1 MRARVLLPLIAMAAV
16 LGGCS
21 WFGGESKTPLPG
33 TRVAVMGAERKLE
46 PDTRAQ
52 EIAVTLPEAIDV
64 AEWPLP
70 QGMPGTS
77 IGAVKVDGLKYTWRT
92 SIGAGNS
99 RSGRVSGVPIV
110 ANGRIYA
117 VGADSYLTVL
127 DVKSG
132 ARIWGFDPEPP
143 QDRSGGGHGGG
154 VAVDGDRVYFATGYG
169 QVVALEAA
177 TGKEVWRYQMTA
189 PARSGPAVSQGRV
202 YAISIDNTTHA
213 IDANTGRRLWSHS
226 GISESAGFTG
236 AGSPVIDGNTLIVGY
251 SSGEIF
257 ALRAEGG
264 RVLWSDSLSGVIRSG
279 EISAMADI
287 RGLPAVDRGLVIV
300 SSQAGRT
307 VAIDLRSGARIWEQ
321 EIGSLGQP
329 WVAGDF
335 VYVMGVSGELACLVR
350 RDGRVRWVVQLPRFR
365 NEERKR
371 DRIIWTSPV
380 VAGGKVIVANSE
392 GYALAVDPM
401 DGGSQERISL
411 PGSVSVAPIAAQR
424 SVIFLTDGGDIAVVR

>member
-1 MRARVLLPLIAMAAV
+1 MRRFALPALLMATA
-16 LGGCS
+16 LGGCG
-21 WFGGESKTPLPG
+21 WLGGETKTPLPG
-33 TRVAVMGAERKLE
+33 SRVAVMGAERKLE
-46 PDTRAQ
+46 ADTRAQ
-52 EIAVTLPEAIDV
+52 EIPVTLPDAVDV
-64 AEWPLP
+64 AEWPQP
-70 QGMPGTS
+70 QGTPGRS
-77 IGAVKVDGLKYTWRT
+77 IGAVQVDGLRYAWRA
-92 SIGAGNS
+92 SVGSGNS

-117 VGADSYLTVL
+117 VDANSYLTVL
-127 DVKSG
+127 DIRNG
-132 ARIWGFDPEPP
+132 GRLWGFDPEPP
-143 QDRSGGGHGGG
+143 ADRSGGGHGGG

-169 QVVALEAA
+169 QVIALESA
-177 TGKEVWRYQMTA
+177 TGKEVWRYQMSA

-202 YAISIDNTTHA
+202 YAMAIDNTTHA
-213 IDANTGRRLWSHS
+213 IDANTGRRLWGHS

-236 AGSPVIDGNTLIVGY
+236 AGSPVIDGQSVILGY

-287 RGLPAVDRGLVIV
+287 RGRPAVDRGLAIA
-300 SSQAGRT
+300 SSQSGRT
-307 VAIDLRSGARIWEQ
+307 VAIDVRSGARIWEQ

-335 VYVMGVSGELACLVR
+335 VFVMGVNGELACLLR
-350 RDGRVRWVVQLPRFR
+350 RDGRVRWVAQLPRYQ

-371 DRIIWTSPV
+371 GRIIWTSPI
-380 VAGGKVIVANSE
+380 VAGGRVIVANSE
-392 GYALAVDPM
+392 GYALAVDPK
-401 DGGSQERISL
+401 DGASWDRIAL

-424 SVIFLTDGGDIAVVR
+424 SVIFLTDDGDIAVVR